1 MSLKCP
7 SHYHIYRSV
16 TRNVI
21 QLTFYACEV
30 DHSSDVTIITVRN
43 AECGMRNAECGMRN
57 AECGMRNKDEL
68 RILKCQEGENKTAEP
83 VKVRIAF
90 SPLLYAPLRYP
101 RRSKTHQQVVR
112 VLQLRIMYLTS
123 ARSIE
128 PTCPSHYHI
137 YRSVTRN
144 IARSIESACEV
155 GHRRSVCLVTGRG
168 IHQKKHK

>member
-1 MSLKCP
+1 
-7 SHYHIYRSV
+7 
-16 TRNVI
+16 
-21 QLTFYACEV
+21 
-30 DHSSDVTIITVRN
+30 
-43 AECGMRNAECGMRN
+43 MRNTECDKFRVIEN
-57 AECGMRNKDEL
+57 VKREK
-68 RILKCQEGENKTAEP
+68 NKTAEP

-144 IARSIESACEV
+144 ITRSIESACEV
-155 GHRRSVCLVTGRG
+155 GHRRSVCLVTVRG
-168 IHQKKHK
+168 IHHNEGQIRFVICGSSSVIIVVTPVNQHLRASAC